1 MKPLQPIMV
10 THLFPKVWAELLSL
24 LSGLS
29 PTEWDAPTACS
40 PWTVKEVAQHLLG
53 GDVAILSRKRDGYT
67 GSSEPIKDW
76 PELIALINALND
88 TWITATRRMS
98 PRVLCDLLEFT
109 GRQVYEYFQ
118 SLDPEVLGEPVS
130 WAGSGPAPV
139 WLDLAREYTE
149 RWHHQQHIRDAV
161 GKPGLK
167 EVRFFA
173 PVLDAFIRAWPHT
186 YRDVE
191 AKDGTLISLI
201 ISGEAGGRWFL
212 LRQDQTWQ
220 LYLAVVQTPQ
230 AEVVMPQE
238 VAWRLFTKGLTQ
250 EEAQKHTNISGNQQ
264 LGAKILDMVS
274 IIA

>member
-1 MKPLQPIMV
+1 MKPLQPIVV

-29 PTEWDAPTACS
+29 PTEWDAPTVCS

-53 GDVAILSRKRDGYT
+53 GDIAILSRKRDGYT
-67 GSSEPIKDW
+67 GSNEPIRDW
-76 PELIALINALND
+76 PELVALINALND

-98 PRVLCDLLEFT
+98 PRLLCDLLEFT
-109 GRQVYEYFQ
+109 GRQVCEYFQ
-118 SLDPEVLGEPVS
+118 SLDPDALGDPVS

-167 EVRFFA
+167 EVRFFT

-250 EEAQKHTNISGNQQ
+250 EEAQKHTNIRGNQQ